1 VEAGGVNVM
10 SATQS
15 ASLAGGVT
23 VLACWLFECWV
34 DRGWKKSP
42 TAGAALG
49 AILAVLFAITLAG
62 GQDAPATQPAEH
74 TPQVQQ

>member
-1 VEAGGVNVM
+1 M
-10 SATQS
+10 SAAQAT
-15 ASLAGGVT
+15 SLAGGVT

-49 AILAVLFAITLAG
+49 AILAVLFSIAFAG
-62 GQDAPATQPAEH
+62 GLETTPPAATTPREAPSG
-74 TPQVQQ
+74 

>member
-1 VEAGGVNVM
+1 M
-10 SATQS
+10 SAAQAT
-15 ASLAGGVT
+15 SLAGGVT

-49 AILAVLFAITLAG
+49 AILAVLFSIAFAG
-62 GQDAPATQPAEH
+62 GLETPPAPPTAREAPSG
-74 TPQVQQ
+74 